1 MSDALAGPP
10 PAIVACVDD
19 FGLSAAV
26 NRSVIALA
34 RARRISATSCLVNL
48 PDCNA
53 AAMSEIA
60 ALDVDLGWHLNF
72 TEGVPSSRRL
82 RSLWPRF
89 PSLRQLLVASHLGR
103 LPVAAVQEECRVQL
117 ERFLELAGRV
127 PDFVDGHMHV
137 HHLPVIRDAW
147 MVALGSR
154 APSPYVRD
162 TGSLRGPGWL
172 AKRLLIRGTG
182 AREMQR
188 LLRQQNLLAAGPLF
202 GAYDFSPRGYRSA
215 MRRWLGALA
224 ADRVRRG
231 LLFCHPGEVEASS
244 VGAGGDPIAA
254 ARRAEWEYFNSPDW
268 PQDLAE
274 HGFGLARGAGLFQQ
288 EEIAEFA

>member
-1 MSDALAGPP
+1 MSDEFAGPP

-26 NRSVIALA
+26 NRSVLALA
-34 RARRISATSCLVNL
+34 RARRISAASCLVNL

-53 AAMSEIA
+53 TAMTEVA
-60 ALDVDLGWHLNF
+60 GLDIDLGWHLNF
-72 TEGVPSSRRL
+72 TEGAPLSRRL
-82 RSLWPRF
+82 RSVWPSF
-89 PSLRQLLVASHLGR
+89 PTLRQLLVASHLGR
-103 LPVAAVQEECRVQL
+103 LPVTAVQDECRAQL

-137 HHLPVIRDAW
+137 HHLPVIRNAW
-147 MVALGSR
+147 LVALGSR
-154 APSPYVRD
+154 APAPYVRD

-182 AREMQR
+182 SGELQR

-202 GAYDFSPRGYRSA
+202 GAYDLKPRGYRAA
-215 MRRWLGALA
+215 MRRWLRALA
-224 ADRVRRG
+224 ADRLRRG
-231 LLFCHPGEVEASS
+231 LLFCHPAEVDVPGASS
-244 VGAGGDPIAA
+244 VGDPIAA
-254 ARRAEWEYFNSPDW
+254 ARRAEWDYFNSQDW

-274 HGFGLARGAGLFQQ
+274 FGFGLARGGRMFQQ
-288 EEIAEFA
+288 EEVAEFA